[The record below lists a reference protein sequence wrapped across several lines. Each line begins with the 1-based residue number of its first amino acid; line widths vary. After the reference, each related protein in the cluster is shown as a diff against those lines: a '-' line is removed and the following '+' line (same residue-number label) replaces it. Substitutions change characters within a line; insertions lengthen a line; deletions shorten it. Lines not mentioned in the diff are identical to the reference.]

1 MLSQSTWSSVLR
13 LVCLSSIICMACAP
27 ESTPLPDSASGTALP
42 QAVIVPPDLPSL
54 PPSERPALVLVPD
67 PDLPARSTVFPE
79 LGPPVLMQEYDGQP
93 VVAEQLLYADGRP
106 EKIAYTTR
114 AAGGRLLDHGPDLRW
129 YANGVLALRRTWQM
143 GSLQGRAEAWHV
155 GGLMES
161 SGEYQADLRQGIWK
175 TWYETGAPKS
185 VQHYAQGVLDGLSQE
200 WYPDGGR
207 KSRTLWLSGKEHG
220 AYQVWYRDGGLAK
233 DGTMLGGRADGPW
246 REWTESGAPKV
257 LGTWLDGVEH
267 GSWLRLQEDG
277 LVVLELYDRGL
288 LVGPRRIINAEG
300 VSVLEE
306 TWVAGR
312 LHGLAVER
320 FSNGLTKSSITWVEG
335 VREGP
340 AEWFHPD
347 GSLWTRGQHVA
358 GKREGRFVFK
368 NLDGTDDLAWSGLYA
383 DDARVGP

>member
-1 MLSQSTWSSVLR
+1 
-13 LVCLSSIICMACAP
+13 MACTP
-27 ESTPLPDSASGTALP
+27 ESAPLPDSASGTALP

-54 PPSERPALVLVPD
+54 PPSERPAVVPVPD

-79 LGPPVLMQEYDGQP
+79 LGLPVLVQEYDGQP
-93 VVAEQLLYADGRP
+93 VVVEQLLYADGRP
-106 EKIAYTTR
+106 EKVAYTTR
-114 AAGGRLLDHGPDLRW
+114 AAAGRQLDHGPDLRW

-185 VQHYAQGVLDGLSQE
+185 VQQYAQGVLDGLSQE

-220 AYQVWYRDGGLAK
+220 AYQVWYRDGGLSK

-246 REWTESGAPKV
+246 REWAESGAPKV
-257 LGTWLDGVEH
+257 LGSWRAGVEH

-277 LVVLELYDRGL
+277 LVALELYDRGQ

-320 FSNGLTKSSITWVEG
+320 FPNGLTKSSITWVEG